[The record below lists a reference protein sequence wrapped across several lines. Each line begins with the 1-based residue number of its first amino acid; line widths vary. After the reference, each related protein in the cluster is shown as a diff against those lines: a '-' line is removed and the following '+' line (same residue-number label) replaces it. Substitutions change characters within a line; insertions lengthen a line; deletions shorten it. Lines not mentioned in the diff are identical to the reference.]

1 MVGTGF
7 GPGETPVI
15 KLNLPSSARKY
26 VCLSQWRPN
35 AAAKRT
41 VVTVLLLHSQ
51 LMLCIWRRS
60 HGHRKRIASAD
71 DMRPPRCRRR
81 GLNLL
86 AAIERAETL
95 SFIPVFLLVADWWMR
110 CSSEPAARC
119 PHALRRPAE
128 CSPGSPTHISR
139 VCTATGVGWL
149 DEVTTGRRWPIS
161 DARPAQAM
169 RIPSLLP
176 MTDLGCGSAGVE
188 SDKTN

>member
-1 MVGTGF
+1 MLGEGF
-7 GPGETPVI
+7 GPAETPVI
-15 KLNLPSSARKY
+15 HQNLPSSARKS

-86 AAIERAETL
+86 AAIERAETP
-95 SFIPVFLLVADWWMR
+95 SFIPVFFVGGRLVDAVLKRAGGALPTCTEATRGVLARLADSHLER
-110 CSSEPAARC
+110 LHGHGCRVAR
-119 PHALRRPAE
+119 
-128 CSPGSPTHISR
+128 
-139 VCTATGVGWL
+139 
-149 DEVTTGRRWPIS
+149 
-161 DARPAQAM
+161 
-169 RIPSLLP
+169 
-176 MTDLGCGSAGVE
+176 
-188 SDKTN
+188 